1 MRFLKNCSTFTLVTY
16 YEPNSEISSAGSTMI
31 ISVSWGQNESE
42 LPPLQDEL
50 FHVYEWSTLVTT
62 VATRC
67 EPDSEISTD
76 SSATNV
82 LWSQKKKS
90 EFPSLPHLKL
100 PKSGIRRS
108 RTSILRRKA
117 CYKLIFLFLKKSW
130 LWFLFSLIA
139 CFIKF
144 FFLKNQWY
152 IVI

>member
-1 MRFLKNCSTFTLVTY
+1 MRCLKNCSTFTLVTY

-31 ISVSWGQNESE
+31 IRVPWGQNESE

-82 LWSQKKKS
+82 LWSQNKS

-100 PKSGIRRS
+100 LRSGIRRS

-117 CYKLIFLFLKKSW
+117 CYKLIFLFLKNLGCDFS
-130 LWFLFSLIA
+130 FLLLRVSSNFL
-139 CFIKF
+139 
-144 FFLKNQWY
+144 LKNQWY

>member
-1 MRFLKNCSTFTLVTY
+1 MNQNYLHYKMNCSMFT
-16 YEPNSEISSAGSTMI
+16 NDQHS
-31 ISVSWGQNESE
+31 
-42 LPPLQDEL
+42 
-50 FHVYEWSTLVTT
+50 T

-67 EPDSEISTD
+67 ESDSEISTD

-130 LWFLFSLIA
+130 L
-139 CFIKF
+139 
-144 FFLKNQWY
+144 
-152 IVI
+152 

>member
-31 ISVSWGQNESE
+31 ISVPWGQNESE

-50 FHVYEWSTLVTT
+50 FHVYEWS
-62 VATRC
+62 
-67 EPDSEISTD
+67 
-76 SSATNV
+76 NV
-82 LWSQKKKS
+82 LWSQNKS

-100 PKSGIRRS
+100 LRSGIRRS

-130 LWFLFSLIA
+130 LWFLFSFIA

-144 FFLKNQWY
+144 FAKKPVIYRNLETSNY
-152 IVI
+152 IN